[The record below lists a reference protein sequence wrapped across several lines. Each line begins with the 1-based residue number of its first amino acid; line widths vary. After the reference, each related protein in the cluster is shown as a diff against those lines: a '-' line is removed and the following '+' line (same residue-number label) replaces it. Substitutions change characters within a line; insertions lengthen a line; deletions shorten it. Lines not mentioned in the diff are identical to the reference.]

1 MRTSLPG
8 STCATD
14 EAVARI
20 DPLWRSWAGAHGGH
34 VAAAALI
41 AVRERAAGQGRP
53 VRALTAHFLAP
64 VDTRPLHLSLAG
76 PRVGGR
82 ASTCLFTGHQGGA
95 PVLAGSA
102 LFGSGRP
109 GPSCDGRT
117 FPQVPGPADCVPLD
131 LSAGSV
137 AFARQV
143 EVRPATE
150 ALPLA
155 GGESAEL
162 VAWVRF
168 TDGRALDE
176 AAVVTLTDVLPP
188 ALFAC
193 WRTPRPVPTAE
204 LTVHFTDT
212 LDAGALAGWALVR
225 IRTEQA
231 GSGWVVDDS
240 EVWSADGR
248 LLALAR
254 QARVVQGA
262 PAQSASLS
270 SVTASPQ
277 ETS

>member
-1 MRTSLPG
+1 MRTSPPG
-8 STCATD
+8 STSVTD

-34 VAAAALI
+34 VAAAALT
-41 AVRERAAGQGRP
+41 AMRERGVGQGRP
-53 VRALTAHFLAP
+53 LRALTAHFLAP
-64 VDTRPLHLSLAG
+64 VDTRPLRLSLTG
-76 PRVGGR
+76 PRAGRR
-82 ASTCLFTGHQGGA
+82 ASTCLFTAHQDGA
-95 PVLAGSA
+95 AVLAGSA
-102 LFGSGRP
+102 LFGSGHP
-109 GPSCDGRT
+109 GPGYDGRA

-131 LSAGSV
+131 LSGGFV
-137 AFARQV
+137 AFAQQV

-155 GGESAEL
+155 GGELAEL

-168 TDGRALDE
+168 TDGRPLDE

-204 LTVHFTDT
+204 LTIHFADTPASEVLTDR
-212 LDAGALAGWALVR
+212 ALVR

-231 GSGWVVDDS
+231 GGGWAVDDS

-254 QARVVQGA
+254 QARVVQDA
-262 PAQSASLS
+262 PAENAPSPS
-270 SVTASPQ
+270 TAPR